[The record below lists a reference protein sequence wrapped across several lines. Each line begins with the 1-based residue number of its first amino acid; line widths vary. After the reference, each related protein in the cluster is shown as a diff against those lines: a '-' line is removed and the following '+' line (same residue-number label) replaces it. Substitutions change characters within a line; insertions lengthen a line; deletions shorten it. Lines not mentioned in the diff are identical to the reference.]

1 MNLSVRSVLALFA
14 ITASCFCADWIG
26 ALQQAHTAISRGQ
39 FVNAEQI
46 LNSVIDQ
53 IEAKSGHNAPA
64 LDEPLDL
71 LAQAYRGEKRFT
83 EAAPI
88 EQRRIDIWTAA
99 VGANASIV
107 GRVFGQL
114 AMVERQA
121 GNAPA
126 AEADARKALAI
137 ITAACPGK
145 PPVAQAAIDVADILV
160 ADHRSDEA
168 DQMLAMAQTVYE
180 SSLGTN
186 SMLALQVAARRTKQ
200 PVPETAGVYH
210 VSREV
215 SAPRIQSKAEP
226 AYSEEARKNK
236 LQGTVQLS
244 LVIDATGT
252 PTQIAVL
259 RPLGLGLD
267 ENAIEAVSQWKFSP
281 GMKNGAPVAVQT
293 QVQVTFRLL

>member
-1 MNLSVRSVLALFA
+1 MTRSIKSVLALFPIAA
-14 ITASCFCADWIG
+14 ICFSADWLG
-26 ALQQAHTAISRGQ
+26 AVQQARNAIRRGQ

-46 LNSVIDQ
+46 LNSTIDQ
-53 IEAKSGHNAPA
+53 IEVKSGHNAPA

-71 LAQAYRGEKRFT
+71 LSQAYRGEKRFT
-83 EAAPI
+83 DAASI

-107 GRVFGQL
+107 GRVLGQL
-114 AMVERQA
+114 AMVQRQA
-121 GNAPA
+121 GNLSA

-137 ITAACPGK
+137 MTSAYSGT
-145 PPVAQAAIDVADILV
+145 PPVAQAAIDVADILL

-168 DQMLAMAQTVYE
+168 DQMLATAQSVYE
-180 SSLGTN
+180 SWLGKN
-186 SMLALQVAARRTKQ
+186 SMLALQVAARRAKQ
-200 PVPETAGVYH
+200 TVPETAGVYH
-210 VSREV
+210 VGRDV
-215 SAPRIQSKAEP
+215 SAPSIRSKAEP

-267 ENAIEAVSQWKFSP
+267 ENAIEAVSHWKFSP
-281 GMKNGAPVAVQT
+281 GMRNGAPVAIQT
-293 QVQVTFRLL
+293 QVEVAFRLL

>member
-1 MNLSVRSVLALFA
+1 MNAPIRSFLTLFSIAA
-14 ITASCFCADWIG
+14 ICFSADWIG
-26 ALQQAHTAISRGQ
+26 ALQQAHTAINRGQ
-39 FVNAEQI
+39 YVNAEQI
-46 LNSVIDQ
+46 LNSAIDQ

-83 EAAPI
+83 DAASI
-88 EQRRIDIWTAA
+88 QQRRIDIWTAA

-114 AMVERQA
+114 AMLERQA
-121 GNAPA
+121 GNLSA
-126 AEADARKALAI
+126 AEVDARKALAI
-137 ITAACPGK
+137 ITAACSGK
-145 PPVAQAAIDVADILV
+145 PPVAQAAIDVADILL

-186 SMLALQVAARRTKQ
+186 SMLALQVAARRAKQ
-200 PVPETAGVYH
+200 PMPETGVYH

-215 SAPRIQSKAEP
+215 SAPSIRSKVEA

-236 LQGTVQLS
+236 LQGTLQLS
-244 LVIDATGT
+244 LVIDASGT

-281 GMKNGAPVAVQT
+281 GMKNGAPVAIQT
-293 QVQVTFRLL
+293 QVEVTFRLL